1 MDPLSYFPQ
10 GGKGVTEIRIP
21 SPLGEGQEGGQ
32 KYLSIMIA
40 VTCAIIRND
49 ENEILV
55 VQRGEA
61 TDHPLKWEFP
71 GGKFAPGET
80 EEECILREID
90 EELSMEI
97 VICSKLKPVNHDY
110 GHKKI
115 RLIPFICDTLDEK
128 PFLSEHIAYRWV
140 EDKDLKMIDFS
151 EADVFVARSY
161 LDSKQSE
168 GKDDYPAPL
177 QAVDDSSVDKDLQ
190 AIINNMMSR
199 NEAEWIATSAIE
211 NPAIFL
217 KLFQYSSSTDKKL
230 AFRASWTLTK
240 VCDKYPELIYPYLP
254 QIVESLNKIDNE
266 SALRSFLRIISL
278 SELAEINSH
287 HHGIVADYCFK
298 VLNSGFAAIAV
309 KAYSMEI
316 LFRLTLIYPE
326 LANELASSIRL
337 LMEDGSAGIT
347 SRGRAILRKLAD
359 MPKKPESSQK

>member
-1 MDPLSYFPQ
+1 
-10 GGKGVTEIRIP
+10 
-21 SPLGEGQEGGQ
+21 
-32 KYLSIMIA
+32 MIA

-61 TDHPLKWEFP
+61 TDHPMKWEFP
-71 GGKFAPGET
+71 GGKLIPGET

-90 EELSMEI
+90 EELSMDI
-97 VICSKLKPVNHDY
+97 VICSKLTAVNHDY
-110 GHKKI
+110 GYKEI
-115 RLIPFICDTLDEK
+115 RLIPFICDTLDDM
-128 PFLSEHIAYRWV
+128 PFLSEHIAYKWV
-140 EDKDLKMIDFS
+140 EDKDLMTIDFS

-168 GKDDYPAPL
+168 GKDDYQDIH
-177 QAVDDSSVDKDLQ
+177 QADNDSSVDKDLQ

-217 KLFQYSSSTDKKL
+217 KLFQYSGSSDKKL

-240 VCDKYPELIYPYLP
+240 VCDKYPELIYPYLA
-254 QIVESLNKIDNE
+254 QIVETLNKIDNE
-266 SALRSFLRIISL
+266 STLRSFLRIISL
-278 SELAEINSH
+278 SDFDKINSRQ
-287 HHGIVADYCFK
+287 HGILADYCFK
-298 VLNSGFAAIAV
+298 VINSGYAAIAV

-326 LANELASSIRL
+326 LANELSSSIL
-337 LMEDGSAGIT
+337 ILMEDGSAGIT
-347 SRGRAILRKLAD
+347 SRGRAILKKLAD
-359 MPKKPESSQK
+359 MPTKPESSQK

>member
-1 MDPLSYFPQ
+1 
-10 GGKGVTEIRIP
+10 
-21 SPLGEGQEGGQ
+21 
-32 KYLSIMIA
+32 MIA

-71 GGKFAPGET
+71 GGKLIPGET
-80 EEECILREID
+80 EEECIIREID

-97 VICSKLKPVNHDY
+97 VICSKLTTVNHDY

-115 RLIPFICDTLDEK
+115 RLIPFICDTLDDM
-128 PFLSEHIAYRWV
+128 PFLSEHIAYKWV
-140 EDKDLKMIDFS
+140 EDKDLMTIDFS
-151 EADVFVARSY
+151 EADVFVARGY

-168 GKDDYPAPL
+168 GKYDYPTIHHAD
-177 QAVDDSSVDKDLQ
+177 DDSSVDKDLQ

-199 NEAEWIATSAIE
+199 NEAEWVATSAIE

-217 KLFQYSSSTDKKL
+217 KLFQYSSSSDKKL

-240 VCDKYPELIYPYLP
+240 VCDKYPELIYPYLA
-254 QIVESLNKIDNE
+254 QIVETLNKIDNE
-266 SALRSFLRIISL
+266 STLRSFLRIISL
-278 SELAEINSH
+278 CDFDKINSRQ
-287 HHGIVADYCFK
+287 HGILADYCFK
-298 VLNSGFAAIAV
+298 VINSGYAAIAV

-326 LANELASSIRL
+326 LANELSSSIRI

-347 SRGRAILRKLAD
+347 SRGRAILKKLAD
-359 MPKKPESSQK
+359 RPIKPESSRK